1 MPVQIWKSD
10 LQQEIDNKGIIRT
23 VNHRGTVLNSI
34 AKFPTATYIKNTG
47 SIILLA
53 PIPFM
58 ASIVSVIGRSSGGEF
73 GVADMGI
80 YGIRSNG
87 SVDQN
92 TAINRNAYRGDKR
105 IANNQITD
113 ILHPGDWGL
122 TLHELCCDNNGMP
135 IEAYEPYVGQR
146 FGMLA
151 LTGINNNTVTVN
163 TSLQFRIQY
172 VEGNASEMIQ
182 IGKSNNRVR

>member
-1 MPVQIWKSD
+1 METWKSD
-10 LQQEIDNKGIIRT
+10 LVQELDNRGIIRT
-23 VNHRGTVLNSI
+23 VNHRATTLTTI
-34 AKFPTATYIKNTG
+34 AKFPPATYAKNTN
-47 SIILLA
+47 SIILLS

-58 ASIVSVIGRSSGGEF
+58 GALISVTCRSSDGEF
-73 GVADMGI
+73 GFADMGI

-92 TAINRNAYRGDKR
+92 TVINRKALRPGKIVLEDNVV
-105 IANNQITD
+105 D
-113 ILHPGDWGL
+113 ILHPGDWGI
-122 TLHELCCDNNGMP
+122 TLHELCCDDNGIP
-135 IEAYEPYVGQR
+135 IETYEPYVGQR

-151 LTGINNNTVTVN
+151 LTGINDNTVTVN

-182 IGKSNNRVR
+182 IGKSNNRRS